1 MTVRMSAAQA
11 LSDGVIVDNEAWL
24 PLITEWPKRSISYFS
39 DGYPDPVSLSHGS
52 LAFQLGDDFD
62 NQHWSRYDW
71 DGALL
76 EIYIGESGTAL
87 SQYRQIF
94 AGTAGPIE
102 RDGNIAKVVLR
113 GPEAAL
119 ETNILTN
126 EYLGTGGAEGDA
138 NLTGNVKPKAFG
150 KCFNI
155 APVLIDSA
163 YQIYQFHDGA
173 AAAVHGV
180 YENGYPI
187 ASSAKATV
195 TTYSA
200 LANLTLTVGEYAIAP
215 AAGMIRLGGQPR
227 GKVTADITGANG
239 TTIASIVKALLTQF
253 GAVYNTTSLNAWNQ
267 EWNLYL
273 TDQMSVGDAVRSAFD
288 GQGFLFPDSLGRF
301 RACNFYGT
309 AKTPI
314 ALRDDRSSLPLVNSV
329 KQLPSA
335 SPAYGVRVG
344 HTRTWAIHSASEIS
358 EAIRDAGIE
367 TANAKEAARLAQEAA
382 DEAKADA
389 VSLKVRLDDFAED
402 GKLSSAEKLIIIQ
415 RMAEFNT
422 ERPSMEADA
431 DRYSITTAKTNYQ
444 SKLDALNTYLASLS
458 PAWNNVA
465 VSTPIVRNTFK
476 AKFTDFTTARVALLG
491 KFADAASSITGSLTN
506 DSHVL
511 IANSAGTVSD
521 FSDANGVF
529 TVMKGI
535 ADVTSAATFTKVSQT
550 GCTATI
556 GTDGYYSVTA
566 MSADKANVKLR
577 ATYEGVS
584 INKTFTLAK
593 ARAGAQGST
602 GPAGAAG
609 AQGNSLY
616 TWIAYANNSTGTSGF
631 TTGVNTGQ
639 TYIGIANNKT
649 TETESTNPA
658 DYTWSRITGTDG
670 VRGSD
675 GADGQPTYT
684 WFAYANNSTG
694 TSGFTTGEA
703 GTRSY
708 VGIAANKNTPV
719 EGTNPADY
727 NWAKIQGDTGPQGP
741 QGPTGSKGDAGS
753 KGDTGAKGD
762 RWVNMWKRSVNR
774 PATPSG
780 KVIPKNYC
788 IEGDG
793 NNNAVKWSA
802 NMVSAG
808 DKPSAAPDGA
818 KCLRVLQDVV
828 RQEATSYNYN
838 PQGRTFRV
846 RCYIKPVEAGGGFS
860 FSLRQADGTY
870 IQNFTD
876 TLQNVPN
883 TASSWAYYDTTHTCT
898 ASSPSWTVATDLNN
912 DGPRP
917 ADVRIW
923 QIIWEDITDYE
934 GWSTDVPEDNGQN
947 LWLTRALLSDD
958 DTLLSAWSMPVYQ
971 GEAGKSLVFDVYGGR
986 GRLGLRNPYSG
997 LAYEMVEAPDVMQT
1011 SNMNLTAASGGRVYL
1026 RNGTT
1031 NLTSLN
1037 LSSAGV
1043 ADLAYKNSVN
1053 LASDEVTGKNLANL
1067 DGAAD
1072 ARLSQMASGA
1082 STGTNLIR
1090 NPTMDAGTVHGW
1102 TGSSGAYINRSGV
1115 LPTGEATT
1123 TNGYAL
1129 YMSDVNWELPGH
1141 PVLYAGRYRFRG
1153 WMRTYGFDGYANFAL
1168 RTSTGGYIMGFPT
1181 TRIAANTGYTYFDE
1195 YVTIPNDIYDV
1206 CPSFDV
1212 ENGLG
1217 SDRGRIRAY
1226 GCSFELVDRLLDYV
1240 DGKTRRLINTR
1251 ALPPVAAMN
1260 LAYKFTGNISYS
1272 ASAGS
1277 PASATI
1283 SVSAGQALIGSS
1295 PVSYNSMSVNVSGSG
1310 GSTNTYHLY
1319 VTENPDPTAWG
1330 GSKTLRAT
1338 TNGNTIYSN
1347 DDNVWIGTVSVVFP
1361 TSGSGSGSGGGGG
1374 GGGTPY
1380 NPNNPPTQIP

>member
-24 PLITEWPKRSISYFS
+24 PLITEWPKRSIAYFS

-102 RDGNIAKVVLR
+102 RDGNIAKVALR

-187 ASSAKATV
+187 AGSAKATV

-253 GAVYNTTSLNAWNQ
+253 GAVYNATSLNAWNQ

-309 AKTPI
+309 TKTPI
-314 ALRDDRSSLPLVNSV
+314 ALRDDHSSLPLVNSV

-344 HTRTWAIHSASEIS
+344 HTRTWAVHSASEIS

-389 VSLKVRLDDFAED
+389 AALKVRIDDFAED

-444 SKLDALNTYLASLS
+444 SKLDALNAYLASLS

-631 TTGVNTGQ
+631 ATGANTGQ

-694 TSGFTTGEA
+694 TSGFTTGDA

-741 QGPTGSKGDAGS
+741 QGPTGNSGAQGPSGPKGDYFKPIWRVAPTRPS
-753 KGDTGAKGD
+753 TPTGANPNGWSTTYPTSD
-762 RWVNMWKRSVNR
+762 NGQTIWKSEGLHDSNNVFIGPWGLPLGQQGIGRNDLFFDTQGGRARFGIRDTIQGGAYAMVELPDVSQNANQQWSQVSGAGR
-774 PATPSG
+774 PADNATRNTG
-780 KVIPKNYC
+780 ALA
-788 IEGDG
+788 DL
-793 NNNAVKWSA
+793 NAVDLADSSRTVGLLPTWRASSSLI
-802 NMVSAG
+802 NSNVSINSDGRLFGAGGGQVTIGGLGYSGDLNADRAAGKGLNFVQAGAG
-808 DKPSAAPDGA
+808 DKLGTVSEGA
-818 KCLRVLQDVV
+818 
-828 RQEATSYNYN
+828 
-838 PQGRTFRV
+838 
-846 RCYIKPVEAGGGFS
+846 
-860 FSLRQADGTY
+860 
-870 IQNFTD
+870 
-876 TLQNVPN
+876 
-883 TASSWAYYDTTHTCT
+883 TAS
-898 ASSPSWTVATDLNN
+898 
-912 DGPRP
+912 
-917 ADVRIW
+917 
-923 QIIWEDITDYE
+923 
-934 GWSTDVPEDNGQN
+934 DN
-947 LWLTRALLSDD
+947 LIRT
-958 DTLLSAWSMPVYQ
+958 
-971 GEAGKSLVFDVYGGR
+971 
-986 GRLGLRNPYSG
+986 
-997 LAYEMVEAPDVMQT
+997 
-1011 SNMNLTAASGGRVYL
+1011 
-1026 RNGTT
+1026 
-1031 NLTSLN
+1031 
-1037 LSSAGV
+1037 SSAGLSTQ
-1043 ADLAYKNSVN
+1043 DIGQWQNTSWSGFQPPNYSGDYSSLNIS
-1053 LASDEVTGKNLANL
+1053 
-1067 DGAAD
+1067 DGAHERPAI
-1072 ARLSQMASGA
+1072 ARL
-1082 STGTNLIR
+1082 
-1090 NPTMDAGTVHGW
+1090 
-1102 TGSSGAYINRSGV
+1102 
-1115 LPTGEATT
+1115 E
-1123 TNGYAL
+1123 
-1129 YMSDVNWELPGH
+1129 
-1141 PVLYAGRYRFRG
+1141 AGRYRVRYYLYLGHSPSSIGVSFG
-1153 WMRTYGFDGYANFAL
+1153 L
-1168 RTSTGGYIMGFPT
+1168 RTATGGAVVFWS
-1181 TRIAANTGYTYFDE
+1181 NTARSGGTSWQLVEE
-1195 YVTIPNDIYDV
+1195 YVT
-1206 CPSFDV
+1206 
-1212 ENGLG
+1212 LG
-1217 SDRGRIRAY
+1217 SDQFNVCLGFDLSQNAPSGNEQPRVFGVH
-1226 GCSFELVDRLLDYV
+1226 FERVDRLLDYI
-1240 DGKTRRLINTR
+1240 DSSTRRITNTR
-1251 ALPPVAAMN
+1251 ALPPVASLN
-1260 LAYKFTGNISYS
+1260 LGYKFTGNITYS
-1272 ASAGS
+1272 ATAGS
-1277 PASATI
+1277 PARATI
-1283 SVSAGQALIGSS
+1283 SVSAGQALVGTTPI
-1295 PVSYNSMSVNVSGSG
+1295 SYNSMSANVSGSG
-1310 GSTNTYHLY
+1310 GSTATYHLY
-1319 VTENPDPTAWG
+1319 VRENSEPTAWG
-1330 GSKTLRAT
+1330 GSKTLIAT
-1338 TNGNTIYSN
+1338 TSGNAVYQH
-1347 DDNVWIGTVSVVFP
+1347 DDNVWIGSVTGLYP
-1361 TSGSGSGSGGGGG
+1361 SSGSGSGGGSSGG